1 MFTLSLYANGDMHSA
16 HYAVYLRG
24 SCLCLLYLQCLKQQ
38 LQEAEEDRCNG
49 YTIPPELPGSAWAA
63 SSEKVVKSGDKHDTA
78 ITASEQA
85 IRLGLFCITLMYFR

>member
-1 MFTLSLYANGDMHSA
+1 MLTLSLYTNDAMLNT
-16 HYAVYLRG
+16 HYAVCLRA

-38 LQEAEEDRCNG
+38 LQEAEEDRCKG